1 MRDVSRA
8 AKLCALLPTLLIAP
22 GCLSLG
28 GTTYSGQS
36 PETDARLSSLESRV
50 GHLEEA
56 LHMNRVPTPT
66 SMPLPMGMATD
77 SP

>member
-1 MRDVSRA
+1 MRHAQRA
-8 AKLCALLPTLLIAP
+8 AVRCCALLTLLLTAP

-56 LHMNRVPTPT
+56 LHMNRVPTP
-66 SMPLPMGMATD
+66 SAMPMGMATD

>member
-1 MRDVSRA
+1 MLS
-8 AKLCALLPTLLIAP
+8 ALLPVLLIAP

-28 GTTYSGQS
+28 GTTYTGQS

-50 GHLEEA
+50 GHLEEG
-56 LHMNRVPTPT
+56 LHMNRASTPT
-66 SMPLPMGMATD
+66 SMPMPIGMDLD